1 MTKLLLTPVAVFL
14 AFYPRQSNGHNRAA
28 VSVAGCKG
36 RLKRK
41 LWRRV
46 RGLCPLT
53 LALVACNGH
62 SINDRNATWCV
73 EDAALLAPAQ
83 AAGDEWRARSDGEV
97 DFSFRQASHC
107 DETPRIVW
115 GETDSDAI
123 AHMDPNE
130 TGEIAVSPKLPRE
143 YVHRVLFLH
152 EMGHYLSGPA
162 HSNDLR
168 DIMSRNGEINDQ
180 QFLTDADVA
189 RLDWP
194 SYRIK
199 ATE

>member
-14 AFYPRQSNGHNRAA
+14 AFSA
-28 VSVAGCKG
+28 VG
-36 RLKRK
+36 
-41 LWRRV
+41 
-46 RGLCPLT
+46 
-53 LALVACNGH
+53 CNGH

-73 EDAALLAPAQ
+73 ESPELLAPAQ
-83 AAGDEWRARSDGEV
+83 AAGDEWRERSDGEV

-130 TGEIAVSPKLPRE
+130 TGEIAVSPKIPRE

-162 HSNDLR
+162 HSSDLR
-168 DIMSRNGEINDQ
+168 DIMSRNGEINADMH
-180 QFLTDADVA
+180 LTDADVA

-194 SYRIK
+194 SARVK
-199 ATE
+199 ETE

>member
-28 VSVAGCKG
+28 VSAAGRKG
-36 RLKRK
+36 RLKRE

-73 EDAALLAPAQ
+73 ESPELLAPAQ
-83 AAGDEWRARSDGEV
+83 AAGDEWRERSDGGV
-97 DFSFRQASHC
+97 NFSFVLETRC
-107 DETPRIVW
+107 EVTPRIVW

-123 AHMDPNE
+123 AHMDPNA
-130 TGEIAVSPKLPRE
+130 TGELVVSTKIPRE
-143 YVHRVLFLH
+143 YVHRALFLH
-152 EMGHYLSGPA
+152 ELGHYLTGLE
-162 HSNDLR
+162 HSSNPKDV
-168 DIMSRNGEINDQ
+168 MSPDSEINDQ
-180 QFLTDADVA
+180 QFLTEADVA